1 MNVSVQT
8 PLLISIRT
16 SLSSCRWR
24 SDNIA
29 SGTACWEVIMV
40 EATSDRSVLEQDEDL
55 QYNAYIEE
63 MRKEQYPMLGD
74 AIYLDHAGTT
84 LTSKRLMD
92 LFHQEM
98 VSNLYGN
105 PHSFSQA
112 SHRTAA
118 VIDTVR
124 LKLLAFVKADPK
136 QFDVVFTA
144 NATAAIK
151 LVGDSFRDNPYG
163 FRYLYHTESHTSLV
177 GVRELAEDSI
187 CFGTD
192 KEVEDWLHKQVQPV
206 KEQPR
211 RPTLLAYPAQSN
223 LNGRRLPLSWSA
235 KIRQASTE
243 RQRNICWTLLD
254 ASAYLSTTPLDLS
267 DGDSSPDFTALS
279 LYKIFGFPNMG
290 ALIVRRQSAHILGQ
304 RKYFGGGTV
313 DLVVNKHFSDRTTNL
328 EYHIKK
334 NTSIHET
341 LEDGTL
347 PYHSIIALDC
357 AISAHTELFDSLDRV
372 ARHTRFLAHRLRDG
386 LNKLKHANG
395 RPLVHTYAQTG
406 MVDDQSRDPGPI
418 VAFNLQ
424 NSAGGFVSL
433 YEFEKIAFARNIN
446 VRTGGHCNPGG
457 TASHL
462 GLTADDTRAN
472 YASGHRCGSECDL
485 VDGRPTGTIRA
496 SLGAM
501 STISDIHRF
510 LSFLE
515 EYYIEERMK
524 IRPSTSPIGQH
535 SKLRVESLTIYPI
548 KSCAGWT
555 IPPDMSWSIR
565 QEGLAWDREW
575 CVVHAITEK
584 ALSQKRYPSMAL
596 IRPEIDMQNKLLY
609 VRGLHAVSKEPLKI
623 TLPLQF
629 PVDLGHDTAGEV
641 CGMTCDLLLYKDR
654 AIDDFFT
661 DCIGAPVRLA
671 RFPTR
676 IDTQSRRHAKEH
688 LNRGIQGLGR
698 SIAFSNESPILTITR
713 ASLNRL
719 NETIK
724 QEGGKAAAPAVFRAN
739 IVLGSTESS
748 KPGGETPYAE
758 DDWYGL
764 TIGDTHFDLLG
775 GCRRCQMICID
786 QSSGERNAEPFSTLA
801 KTRKIN
807 GKVMFGVHTALA
819 AATGRQASIKT
830 GDEVT
835 VWDSRN
841 E

>member
-1 MNVSVQT
+1 
-8 PLLISIRT
+8 
-16 SLSSCRWR
+16 
-24 SDNIA
+24 
-29 SGTACWEVIMV
+29 MV
-40 EATSDRSVLEQDEDL
+40 ETTGDRSVFEQEEDL
-55 QYNAYIEE
+55 RYNAYIEE
-63 MRKEQYPMLGD
+63 MRKEQYPMLED
-74 AIYLDHAGTT
+74 ALYLDHAGTT

-98 VSNLYGN
+98 ISNLYGN

-124 LKLLAFVKADPK
+124 LKLLACVKADPT

-151 LVGDSFRDNPYG
+151 LVADAFRDYTYG
-163 FRYLYHTESHTSLV
+163 FQYNYHNESHTSLV

-187 CFGTD
+187 CLGTD
-192 KEVEDWLHKQVQPV
+192 NEVEDWLREKRQAA
-206 KEQPR
+206 KEQPG
-211 RPTLLAYPAQSN
+211 RPTLFAYPAQSN
-223 LNGRRLPLSWSA
+223 LDGRRLPLSWPA
-235 KIRQASTE
+235 KLRQESTE
-243 RQRNICWTLLD
+243 GHQSIRWTLLD
-254 ASAYLSTTPLDLS
+254 ASAYVSTTPLDLS
-267 DGDSSPDFTALS
+267 DADSSPDFTALS
-279 LYKIFGFPNMG
+279 LYKIFGFPDMG
-290 ALIVRRQSAHILGQ
+290 ALIVRRQSAAILGH

-313 DLVVNKHFSDRTTNL
+313 DMVVNQQFSDRETNVAR
-328 EYHIKK
+328 HIRKD
-334 NTSIHET
+334 TSIHER

-347 PYHSIIALDC
+347 PYHNIIALNC
-357 AISAHTELFDSLDRV
+357 AMSAHTQLFDSLERV
-372 ARHTRFLAHRLRDG
+372 SRHTRFLTRHLRDG

-395 RPLVHTYAQTG
+395 HSLVHMYTQTG
-406 MVDDQSRDPGPI
+406 MVDDQTRDQGPI

-424 NSAGGFVSL
+424 NSAGDFISL

-501 STISDIHRF
+501 STVSDILRF

-515 EYYIEERMK
+515 EYYIEKHPE
-524 IRPSTSPIGQH
+524 IRQSIDSTGQC
-535 SKLRVESLTIYPI
+535 SKLRVESLTLYPI

-555 IPPDMSWSIR
+555 IPPDVSWQIR
-565 QEGLAWDREW
+565 SEGLAWDREW

-596 IRPEIDMQNKLLY
+596 IRPEIDMQNKVLN
-609 VRGLHAVSKEPLKI
+609 VRGLHAVSKTPLKI
-623 TLPLQF
+623 TLPLQS
-629 PVDLGHDTAGEV
+629 PTGLAQDAAGEV
-641 CGMTCDLLLYKDR
+641 CGMKCDLLLHKDS

-661 DCIGAPVRLA
+661 NCIGVPARLA

-676 IDTQSRRHAKEH
+676 VDTQSRRHAKEH
-688 LNRGIQGLGR
+688 PNRGIQGLGR

-724 QEGGKAAAPAVFRAN
+724 QQGGKAAAPAVFRAN

-748 KPGGETPYAE
+748 KPGDETPYAE
-758 DDWYGL
+758 DDWCGM
-764 TIGDTHFDLLG
+764 TIGETQFDFLG

-786 QSSGERNAEPFSTLA
+786 QSTGERNSEPFSTLA

-807 GKVMFGVHTALA
+807 GRVMFGVHTALA
-819 AATGRQASIKT
+819 EDIGSQASIKT

-835 VWDSRN
+835 IWDGRDG
-841 E
+841 